1 MGLDFKHIKGDTF
14 EAVNFAM
21 TSGLVP
27 VAIDLTG
34 AVIKMQL
41 RKQACDLVKVLSL
54 TSVASAGITITNASG
69 GLFKINKQIINI
81 DPFNY
86 VYDIEIVF
94 GNGEVKT
101 YISGFFLVTP
111 DITR

>member
-14 EAVNFAM
+14 EAVNFVM
-21 TSGLVP
+21 TTGVIP

-41 RKQACDLVKVLSL
+41 RKSCDIVKALSL
-54 TSVASAGITITNASG
+54 TSVLNAGITITNASG

-86 VYDIEIVF
+86 VYDIEITFSSGV
-94 GNGEVKT
+94 VKT
-101 YISGFFLVTP
+101 YISGLFNVTP